1 LREKKIK
8 IQSYTDQYS
17 ARDENLNESLAELN
31 RLLGK
36 KNMDR
41 VAINK
46 RIDDYIEDY
55 HKKQLSKR
63 EALKKNILKNTEPK
77 ILRANY
83 ATQQKSVVNQINF
96 DIQVEDPTADVNIK
110 LEPKIKKVEIKLSQL
125 QQIEKK
131 QREFALFNDFK
142 KSVTEKE
149 KILIKNNNY
158 STDNI
163 NIEKNENHESFEE
176 NVNNEFQLNKE
187 KKKDYIENDSASK
200 FLFLY

>member
-1 LREKKIK
+1 
-8 IQSYTDQYS
+8 
-17 ARDENLNESLAELN
+17 LN

-41 VAINK
+41 GSINK
-46 RIDDYIEDY
+46 KIDDYIGDY
-55 HKKQLSKR
+55 HKKQLSKK
-63 EALKKNILKNTEPK
+63 EFLKKNVLKNTQPK

-83 ATQQKSVVNQINF
+83 ATQTKNTQKSVVNQINF

-110 LEPKIKKVEIKLSQL
+110 LEPKINKVEIKLSQL
-125 QQIEKK
+125 QQNEKK
-131 QREFALFNDFK
+131 QREFTLFNDFK
-142 KSVTEKE
+142 KSVTERE
-149 KILIKNNNY
+149 RILIKNNNY

-176 NVNNEFQLNKE
+176 NVNKEFQLNKE

>member
-1 LREKKIK
+1 MREKKIK